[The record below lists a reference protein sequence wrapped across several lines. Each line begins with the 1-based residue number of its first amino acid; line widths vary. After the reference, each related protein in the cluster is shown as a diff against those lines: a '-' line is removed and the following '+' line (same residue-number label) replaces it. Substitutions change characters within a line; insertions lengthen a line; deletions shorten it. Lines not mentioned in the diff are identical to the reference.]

1 MRVVMADHLGLCYG
15 VRRAL
20 EMAEK
25 SVEQG
30 ETYTLGDL
38 IHNPQEMARLGRLG
52 LRNAGSVEEI
62 PGGTLLLRTHGT
74 PPETIEASKQRG
86 LKITDATCPH
96 VRAAQ
101 KAAAAL
107 AREGYEVVIVGDPD
121 HPEVQSVVK
130 WAGHTGSVVRSA
142 AEAANVAGEKFGV
155 ISQTTEQDAVVD
167 EVIKALKTRGVV
179 KVVRTVCQATAE
191 RQEAVRNLA
200 KRVRTIIIVGGRNS
214 ANTRQLARIAE
225 REGAITYLIEEGR
238 EIQRSWVSGE
248 TEVGVAAGASTP
260 DWIIKE
266 VVDVLEEMEKQPVP
280 EETQAEA
287 QAPEQKPSEEAQAP
301 KVGDIIEATVVSVD
315 DNGAMVDIGYKS
327 EGLVERK
334 ELSKK
339 PDANPSEITKPGDKI
354 HVMVLAVET
363 DESPVKLSKRRA
375 DDVLSWNSL
384 KEAMEA
390 GTNVEAPVTQQVKGG
405 LVIDVG
411 LRGFVPASQVERGF
425 VSDLAQYVGQTLT
438 FKVIEI
444 DKSKNRVI
452 LSRRA
457 VLEEEAEKLRK
468 DAWER
473 IHEGDVVRGTVKSL
487 TDFGAFVDLGGV
499 DGLLHVSEMSW
510 GRVTHPSDVLSAGQE
525 IDVKVLRVDQ
535 ERGRISLGYK
545 QVLPDPWSLATSK
558 YPEGSLVKGKVT
570 RIAPFGAFVELETG
584 VEGLVHIS
592 ELSSRR
598 ITRADEVVNPGDEI
612 TVKVLRVRPQ
622 ERRISLS
629 LKEAD
634 VRPAKPEKAEK
645 APQPPDRVT
654 LGDVIGEKLQE
665 AKENIKPE
673 KE

>member
-1 MRVVMADHLGLCYG
+1 MADHLGLCYG

-20 EMAEK
+20 EMAERSIK
-25 SVEQG
+25 QG
-30 ETYTLGDL
+30 DTYSLGNL
-38 IHNPQEMARLGRLG
+38 IHNPQEMSRLERLG
-52 LRNAGSVEEI
+52 LRNAATVDEI
-62 PGGTLLLRTHGT
+62 QGGTLLLRTHGT
-74 PPETIEASKQRG
+74 PPDTIEASKQKG
-86 LKITDATCPH
+86 LKIADATCPH

-107 AREGYEVVIVGDPD
+107 AREGHEVVIVGDPD

-130 WAGHTGSVVRSA
+130 WAGNAGTVVRSA
-142 AEAANVAGEKFGV
+142 AEAANLAGDKFGV

-167 EVIKALKTRGVV
+167 EVIKTLKAKGIV
-179 KVVRTVCQATAE
+179 KIVRTVCQATLE
-191 RQEAVRNLA
+191 RQEALWDLA
-200 KRVRTIIIVGGRNS
+200 KRVRTIIVVGGRNS

-280 EETQAEA
+280 EESQA
-287 QAPEQKPSEEAQAP
+287 QATEQEPSVEAP

-315 DNGAMVDIGYKS
+315 DSGAMVDIGYKS

-339 PDANPSEITKPGDKI
+339 PDANPSEVVKPGDKI
-354 HVMVLAVET
+354 HVMLLAIET

-375 DDVLSWNSL
+375 DDVLAWNSL
-384 KEAMEA
+384 REAMEA
-390 GTNVEAPVTQQVKGG
+390 GTAVEAPVTQQVKGG

-425 VSDLAQYVGQTLT
+425 VSDLAHYVGQTLA

-473 IHEGDVVRGTVKSL
+473 IHEGDIVKGTVKSF

-510 GRVTHPSDVLSAGQE
+510 GRVAHPSDVLTAGQE

-545 QVLPDPWSLATSK
+545 QVLPDPWSTAATK
-558 YPEGSLVKGKVT
+558 YSEGAVVKGKVT
-570 RIAPFGAFVELETG
+570 RIAPFGAFVELESG
-584 VEGLVHIS
+584 IEGLVHIS
-592 ELSSRR
+592 ELSAKR
-598 ITRADEVVNPGDEI
+598 ITRTDEVVNPGEEI
-612 TVKVLRVRPQ
+612 SVKVLRVRPQ

-634 VRPAKPEKAEK
+634 VRPQKLEKIEN

>member
-1 MRVVMADHLGLCYG
+1 MADHLGLCYG

-25 SVEQG
+25 SIDQG
-30 ETYTLGDL
+30 DTYSLGDL
-38 IHNPQEMARLGRLG
+38 IHSPQEMSRLERAG
-52 LRNAGSVEEI
+52 LHTAESLADVQ
-62 PGGTLLLRTHGT
+62 GGTLLLRTHGT
-74 PPETIEASKQRG
+74 PPEMIEAAKQRG
-86 LKITDATCPH
+86 LKIADATCPH

-107 AREGYEVVIVGDPD
+107 TRDGYVVVIVGDPD
-121 HPEVQSVVK
+121 HPEVQSVVR
-130 WAGHTGSVVRSA
+130 WAGCSGSVVRSA
-142 AEAANVAGEKFGV
+142 EEASGLAGEKFGV

-167 EVIKALKTRGVV
+167 EVIKELRAKGVV
-179 KVVRTVCQATAE
+179 KVVRTVCQATSE
-191 RQEAVRNLA
+191 RQAAVRDLA
-200 KRVRTIIIVGGRNS
+200 KKVRTIIVVGGRNS

-280 EETQAEA
+280 EESQA
-287 QAPEQKPSEEAQAP
+287 QATEEKPSVEAP
-301 KVGDIIEATVVSVD
+301 KVGDIVEATVVSVD
-315 DNGAMVDIGYKS
+315 DNGAMVDIGFKA
-327 EGLVERK
+327 EGVVERK

-339 PDANPSEITKPGDKI
+339 PDAVPSEVCKPGDKI

-375 DDVLSWNSL
+375 DDVLTWNSL
-384 KEAMEA
+384 REAMGSGA
-390 GTNVEAPVTQQVKGG
+390 TVEAPVTQQVKGG
-405 LVIDVG
+405 LVVDVG

-425 VSDLAQYVGQTLT
+425 VSDLAHYVGQTLT

-457 VLEEEAEKLRK
+457 VLEEEAEKMRK

-473 IHEGDVVRGTVKSL
+473 IHEGDVLKGTVKSL

-510 GRVTHPSDVLSAGQE
+510 GRVTHPSDVLAAGQE

-545 QVLPDPWSLATSK
+545 QVLPDPWSVTATK
-558 YPEGSLVKGKVT
+558 YPEGAIVKGKVT
-570 RIAPFGAFVELETG
+570 RIAPFGAFVELESG

-592 ELSSRR
+592 ELSSKR
-598 ITRADEVVNPGDEI
+598 ITRPDEVVNPGDEV
-612 TVKVLRVRPQ
+612 TAKVLRVRPQ

-634 VRPAKPEKAEK
+634 IRPAKPERAEK

>member
-1 MRVVMADHLGLCYG
+1 MADHLGLCYG

-25 SVEQG
+25 SIEQG
-30 ETYTLGDL
+30 DTYSLGDL
-38 IHNPQEMARLGRLG
+38 IHSPQEMSRLDRAG
-52 LRNAGSVEEI
+52 LHSVESLAGVR
-62 PGGTLLLRTHGT
+62 GGTLLLRTHGT
-74 PPETIEASKQRG
+74 PPETIEAAKQKG
-86 LKITDATCPH
+86 LKIADATCPH

-107 AREGYEVVIVGDPD
+107 AREGYVVVIVGDPD
-121 HPEVQSVVK
+121 HPEVQSVVR
-130 WAGHTGSVVRSA
+130 WAGNAGSVVRSVG
-142 AEAANVAGEKFGV
+142 EAAGLAGEKFGV

-167 EVIKALKTRGVV
+167 EVIKELRAKGLV
-179 KVVRTVCQATAE
+179 KVVRTVCQATSE
-191 RQEAVRNLA
+191 RQAAVRDLA
-200 KRVRTIIIVGGRNS
+200 KRVRTIIVVGGRNS

-280 EETQAEA
+280 EESQTQATE
-287 QAPEQKPSEEAQAP
+287 EKPSVEAP
-301 KVGDIIEATVVSVD
+301 KVGDIVEATVVSVD
-315 DNGAMVDIGYKS
+315 DNGAMVDIGYKA
-327 EGLVERK
+327 EGVVERK

-339 PDANPSEITKPGDKI
+339 PDAVPSEVCKPGDKI

-375 DDVLSWNSL
+375 DDVLAWNSL
-384 KEAMEA
+384 REAMESGA
-390 GTNVEAPVTQQVKGG
+390 TVEAPVTQQVKGG
-405 LVIDVG
+405 LVVDVG

-425 VSDLAQYVGQTLT
+425 VSDLAHYVGQILT

-457 VLEEEAEKLRK
+457 VLEEEAEKMRK

-473 IHEGDVVRGTVKSL
+473 IHEGDVLKGTVKSL

-510 GRVTHPSDVLSAGQE
+510 GRVTHPSDVLTAGQE

-545 QVLPDPWSLATSK
+545 QVLPDPWSTTATK
-558 YPEGSLVKGKVT
+558 YPEGAIVKGKVT
-570 RIAPFGAFVELETG
+570 RIAPFGAFVELESG

-598 ITRADEVVNPGDEI
+598 ITRPDEVVNPGDEV
-612 TVKVLRVRPQ
+612 TAKVLRVRPQ

-634 VRPAKPEKAEK
+634 IRPAKSEKTEK